1 MPLNNFFMFM
11 KLSSYNLTNNQ
22 LIAMPEGK
30 KEHISCSFLY
40 FNFNF
45 RIVDFALKCRIL
57 IFFEATTISTKLDEK
72 YRIS

>member
-30 KEHISCSFLY
+30 KEHISCFFIL
-40 FNFNF
+40 
-45 RIVDFALKCRIL
+45 IL
-57 IFFEATTISTKLDEK
+57 IFRLSILLLSVVFWFFWSHDYFDKAQWKNTE
-72 YRIS
+72 